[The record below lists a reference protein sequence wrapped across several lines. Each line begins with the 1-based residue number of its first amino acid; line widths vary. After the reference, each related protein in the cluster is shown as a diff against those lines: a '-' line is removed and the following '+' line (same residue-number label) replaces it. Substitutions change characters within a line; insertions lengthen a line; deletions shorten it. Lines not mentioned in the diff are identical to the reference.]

1 MTTDPFERAAR
12 RERATVFART
22 GFRIHLAVYLI
33 VQALLFVLW
42 LAFHGPSE
50 VVPWF
55 VYPLLGWGIGLAA
68 HYLAFRAASSAAQ
81 QRTPLL

>member
-12 RERATVFART
+12 RERATLFART
-22 GFRIHLAVYLI
+22 GFRIHLAVYLG

-42 LAFHGPSE
+42 LAFHGGNE

-55 VYPLLGWGIGLAA
+55 VYPLLGWGIGLVA
-68 HYLAFRAASSAAQ
+68 HYVAVRAAASAAK
-81 QRTPLL
+81 QRPQLL